1 MKKAV
6 FILLVF
12 VGIVFR
18 ITADNQGAQDK
29 AKNAD
34 QQQTAAVQTDIPAN
48 DKTPSGKETDKDT
61 GGNIPQPQVNAS
73 DPAEQK
79 SPTGTPPAH
88 PKSDDGINSPVDPQT
103 PVDSTPN
110 AVDTEAKEQATA
122 HNTENDSAYYLSTT
136 IESARRLAEDAEEH
150 SKKALSELKQYGRY
164 WDEQY
169 NRMSIF
175 IKIFICFALL
185 SILVIV
191 IIGCILFALMKKMSE
206 LEKAFPQQ
214 INRFPKD
221 DNQVKDTQY
230 RQRNSI
236 SNEVIQEDTAHHRLN
251 DRGYQDRSFQAAVKT
266 DIGKKQTTI
275 GQNPKMET
283 VRPKSTGCAE
293 QSNDNLPALYFSEA
307 ERKKWFSSSP
317 TYSCLNVPDHIR
329 NGAYRG
335 EAISSTEIA
344 LTQSGNINNALF
356 ILLDDKYVY
365 LNFRLYNAERELP
378 ADIERIV
385 KLVYDFDQPLPRYVK
400 TCQPALVRKTNDGYT
415 IQQKGKIWLA

>member
-12 VGIVFR
+12 VGIVFQ
-18 ITADNQGAQDK
+18 IAADNPEVQNK
-29 AKNAD
+29 AKNTD
-34 QQQTAAVQTDIPAN
+34 QPQAAAVQTDVPVD
-48 DKTPSGKETDKDT
+48 DKTTVVKEIDKNT
-61 GGNIPQPQVNAS
+61 GGNTPQPQKTESNQIQPYPS
-73 DPAEQK
+73 TNRQ
-79 SPTGTPPAH
+79 PAH
-88 PKSDDGINSPVDPQT
+88 PKSDDGINSPVDLQT

-136 IESARRLAEDAEEH
+136 IESARRLAEEAKEL
-150 SKKALSELKQYGRY
+150 SQKTLSELKQYSRY

-169 NRMSIF
+169 NRM
-175 IKIFICFALL
+175 ICFVLL
-185 SILVIV
+185 SMLVIV
-191 IIGCILFALMKKMSE
+191 IIVCILFFTQRKKINE
-206 LEKAFPQQ
+206 LEKSFRQQ
-214 INRFPKD
+214 IKD
-221 DNQVKDTQY
+221 IQY
-230 RQRNSI
+230 QQRNSRD
-236 SNEVIQEDTAHHRLN
+236 NKAIQRDAVEHRSN
-251 DRGYQDRSFQAAVKT
+251 DREAQDLLSQAAVKT
-266 DIGKKQTTI
+266 DIGKKQTSI

-283 VRPKSTGCAE
+283 VRPKSTGYTE
-293 QSNDNLPALYFSEA
+293 QSNDMRSALYFSEA

-400 TCQPALVRKTNDGYT
+400 TCQPALVRKTSNGYT